1 MDHVVLVTVDNQGVD
16 VANLWMSGILDK
28 TGHIPLDGDDVC
40 FEMEACGEYP

>member
-28 TGHIPLDGDDVC
+28 TR
-40 FEMEACGEYP
+40 A